1 MSKITVT
8 EQEVKD
14 NMKDV
19 LCRTEVEFGKPVTYV
34 TVRMKNGFTLR
45 ESTTCVDPANYDEN
59 VGKQICLEKIED
71 KVWMLLGYALQDKI
85 TNEKSELVNRL
96 IQEYTEL
103 KERHDK
109 LQEFLSHNDVNTVG
123 RTQYDLLVQ
132 QYAYMS
138 NYLSVLEVRIS
149 DLTK

>member
-85 TNEKSELVNRL
+85 ANEKSELVNRL

-109 LQEFLSHNDVNTVG
+109 LQEFLSHNDVNAVG

>member
-85 TNEKSELVNRL
+85 ANEKSELVNRL
-96 IQEYTEL
+96 IQEYAEL

-109 LQEFLSHNDVNTVG
+109 LQEFLSHNDVNAVG